1 MSNEKTPVAYLHQV
15 VCGDGEPDQALSF
28 EPDNFPLSGVLG
40 YRSLSHEPLFRAE
53 PSNELERLRAALW
66 QCFTD
71 AGGDT
76 DGKTDAAG
84 ISTDDLIS
92 TTTDCVKDLRLGY
105 DEMLDESSEADRL
118 RARVAKLES
127 ARGEPVAWMNPY
139 GGTLQVRITGL
150 EYEKYTIPLYTAPP
164 AQAVDV
170 DAISDEA
177 IEQGCEAM
185 WAHSY
190 RIADPGSMRAALR
203 AIFNKGE

>member
-1 MSNEKTPVAYLHQV
+1 MKPHTITIKLR
-15 VCGDGEPDQALSF
+15 DGTVIR
-28 EPDNFPLSGVLG
+28 GHVI
-40 YRSLSHEPLFRAE
+40 
-53 PSNELERLRAALW
+53 
-66 QCFTD
+66 TD
-71 AGGDT
+71 
-76 DGKTDAAG
+76 DAARV
-84 ISTDDLIS
+84 LRVFR
-92 TTTDCVKDLRLGY
+92 DCADVV
-105 DEMLDESSEADRL
+105 EAD
-118 RARVAKLES
+118 S

-164 AQAVDV
+164 APTVDV

-177 IEQGCEAM
+177 IDQGCEAM

>member
-1 MSNEKTPVAYLHQV
+1 MKPHTITIKLR
-15 VCGDGEPDQALSF
+15 DGTVIR
-28 EPDNFPLSGVLG
+28 GHVI
-40 YRSLSHEPLFRAE
+40 
-53 PSNELERLRAALW
+53 
-66 QCFTD
+66 TD
-71 AGGDT
+71 
-76 DGKTDAAG
+76 DAARV
-84 ISTDDLIS
+84 LRVFR
-92 TTTDCVKDLRLGY
+92 DCADVV
-105 DEMLDESSEADRL
+105 EAD
-118 RARVAKLES
+118 S

>member
-1 MSNEKTPVAYLHQV
+1 MT
-15 VCGDGEPDQALSF
+15 DIT
-28 EPDNFPLSGVLG
+28 
-40 YRSLSHEPLFRAE
+40 
-53 PSNELERLRAALW
+53 ERLRELSKARWDRDAWERETTVRIPAEPDRDIDLVLASAAE
-66 QCFTD
+66 Q
-71 AGGDT
+71 
-76 DGKTDAAG
+76 
-84 ISTDDLIS
+84 I
-92 TTTDCVKDLRLGY
+92 
-105 DEMLDESSEADRL
+105 DRL

>member
-1 MSNEKTPVAYLHQV
+1 MSAHPK
-15 VCGDGEPDQALSF
+15 DGGLNVDV
-28 EPDNFPLSGVLG
+28 SGL
-40 YRSLSHEPLFRAE
+40 LSHWASEFQDSAENSRSAMDRHAHSMHADQFRA
-53 PSNELERLRAALW
+53 A
-66 QCFTD
+66 QQQVD
-71 AGGDT
+71 
-76 DGKTDAAG
+76 
-84 ISTDDLIS
+84 
-92 TTTDCVKDLRLGY
+92 KDS
-105 DEMLDESSEADRL
+105 DEIDRL
-118 RARVAKLES
+118 RARVAELES